1 MSSPK
6 TPPNSQKPSLTS
18 IFRNFSRKQKKI
30 VNVSVVGA
38 DGVGKS
44 AFVVRFLTRRFIG
57 DYSSNICCAYPHT
70 LALDNIPTSII
81 VWDTPAISTKVF
93 HIIVTNRNNIFILV
107 ECSRDVWTVGQCGDL
122 VWCNPASLQC
132 HWSVT
137 INLWNAQIFSKLF
150 FRASYNTANI
160 AHKYINNRLQHR
172 KVREKVL
179 TKNCIDR
186 TF

>member
-93 HIIVTNRNNIFILV
+93 HIIIPRNIIFYCRMFTRCVNSWTMWWSGQMLSCFSTVSLIGDNQPLKCTNIFK
-107 ECSRDVWTVGQCGDL
+107 
-122 VWCNPASLQC
+122 
-132 HWSVT
+132 T
-137 INLWNAQIFSKLF
+137 IFQSKLQH
-150 FRASYNTANI
+150 S
-160 AHKYINNRLQHR
+160 QHR
-172 KVREKVL
+172 SQVHQQQTSTQKG
-179 TKNCIDR
+179 
-186 TF
+186 